1 MRYSAFH
8 GTEKTLKK
16 TGRLRGK
23 TPFPLLAGLIH
34 NFFNGT
40 EPEPGLN
47 LKIFPRFTDPVN
59 TYRSGKGKRHAAD

>member
-1 MRYSAFH
+1 MAPKR
-8 GTEKTLKK
+8 TLKK
-16 TGRLRGK
+16 TGRLCSK
-23 TPFPLLAGLIH
+23 PPFPLLASLMH

-40 EPEPGLN
+40 EPGPGLD